1 MKKLWCLLTISAMAF
16 ALTGCGTDLSE
27 QEMRIIGEYAADLLL
42 KYDVN
47 YQERLSEDTQED
59 GATEAT
65 ETTEATE
72 ATTEAATD
80 TQDIPDT
87 ETEQN
92 AGTTE
97 NTESSSSEDDSVV
110 PTVSGNTSDI
120 AAIVGLEGI
129 SVQYNRC
136 MFLDRYPSL
145 DQDGAFIYLE
155 AEPGYKLVVLKF
167 DIINNTNEDKMV
179 DLLDSGLDYRLVLNE
194 TKAAKPMLTIL
205 MDDLGTYKAVVPAD
219 TEQSAV
225 LVFQMSDG
233 LVDNIQSLNL
243 RVMYQ
248 NQENTIQIQ

>member
-87 ETEQN
+87 ATEQN

-97 NTESSSSEDDSVV
+97 TTESSSSEDDSVV

>member
-16 ALTGCGTDLSE
+16 ALTGCGTDLTE
-27 QEMRIIGEYAADLLL
+27 QETRIIGEYAADLLL

-80 TQDIPDT
+80 MQDIPDT

-92 AGTTE
+92 ADTTE
-97 NTESSSSEDDSVV
+97 TTESSSSEDDSVV

>member
-1 MKKLWCLLTISAMAF
+1 MKKLWCLLAISTMAF
-16 ALTGCGTDLSE
+16 ALTGCGTDLTE
-27 QEMRIIGEYAADLLL
+27 QETRIIGEYAADLLL

-59 GATEAT
+59 VAT

-80 TQDIPDT
+80 TQDVPDT

-110 PTVSGNTSDI
+110 PTVSGNTSNI

-205 MDDLGTYKAVVPAD
+205 TDDLGTYKAVVPAD

-248 NQENTIQIQ
+248 SQENTIQIQ

>member
-1 MKKLWCLLTISAMAF
+1 MKKLWCLLAISTMAF
-16 ALTGCGTDLSE
+16 ALTGCGTDLTE
-27 QEMRIIGEYAADLLL
+27 QETRIIGEYAADLLL

-59 GATEAT
+59 VAT

-80 TQDIPDT
+80 TQDVPDT

-92 AGTTE
+92 ADTTE

-110 PTVSGNTSDI
+110 PTVSGNTSNI

-205 MDDLGTYKAVVPAD
+205 TDDLGTYKAVVPAD

>member
-1 MKKLWCLLTISAMAF
+1 MKKLWCLLAISTMTF
-16 ALTGCGTDLSE
+16 ALTGCGTDLTE
-27 QEMRIIGEYAADLLL
+27 QETRIIGEYAADLLL

-59 GATEAT
+59 VATEAT

-80 TQDIPDT
+80 TQDVPDT

-92 AGTTE
+92 ADTTE

-110 PTVSGNTSDI
+110 PTVSGNTSNI

-205 MDDLGTYKAVVPAD
+205 TDDLGTYKAVVPAD

>member
-1 MKKLWCLLTISAMAF
+1 VKKLWCLLAISTMAF
-16 ALTGCGTDLSE
+16 ALTGCGTDLTE
-27 QEMRIIGEYAADLLL
+27 QETRIIGEYAADLLL

-59 GATEAT
+59 VAT

-80 TQDIPDT
+80 TQDVPDT

-110 PTVSGNTSDI
+110 PTVSGNTSNI

-205 MDDLGTYKAVVPAD
+205 TDDLGTYKAVVPAD

-248 NQENTIQIQ
+248 SQENTIQIQ

>member
-1 MKKLWCLLTISAMAF
+1 MKKLWCLLAISTMAF
-16 ALTGCGTDLSE
+16 ALTGCGTDLTE
-27 QEMRIIGEYAADLLL
+27 QETRIIGEYAADLLL

-59 GATEAT
+59 VATEAT

-80 TQDIPDT
+80 TQDVPDT

-92 AGTTE
+92 ADTTE

-110 PTVSGNTSDI
+110 PTVSGNTSNI

-205 MDDLGTYKAVVPAD
+205 TDDLGTYKAVVPAD

>member
-97 NTESSSSEDDSVV
+97 NKESSSSEDDSVV

>member
-1 MKKLWCLLTISAMAF
+1 MKKLWCLLAISTMAF
-16 ALTGCGTDLSE
+16 ALTGCGTDLTE
-27 QEMRIIGEYAADLLL
+27 QETRIIGEYAADLLL

-59 GATEAT
+59 VAT

-80 TQDIPDT
+80 TQDVPDT

-92 AGTTE
+92 ADTTE

-110 PTVSGNTSDI
+110 PTVSGNTSNI

-179 DLLDSGLDYRLVLNE
+179 DLLDSGLDYQLVLNE

-205 MDDLGTYKAVVPAD
+205 TDDLGTYKAVVPAD

-248 NQENTIQIQ
+248 SQENTIQIQ

>member
-1 MKKLWCLLTISAMAF
+1 MKKLWCLLAISTMAF
-16 ALTGCGTDLSE
+16 ALTGCGTDLTE
-27 QEMRIIGEYAADLLL
+27 QETRIIGEYAADLLL

-59 GATEAT
+59 VVTEAT

-80 TQDIPDT
+80 TQDVPDT

-92 AGTTE
+92 ADTTE

-110 PTVSGNTSDI
+110 PTVSGNTSNI

-205 MDDLGTYKAVVPAD
+205 TDDLGTYKAVVPAD

>member
-16 ALTGCGTDLSE
+16 ALTGCGTDLTE
-27 QEMRIIGEYAADLLL
+27 QETRIIGEYAADLLL

-92 AGTTE
+92 ADTTE
-97 NTESSSSEDDSVV
+97 TTESSSSEDDSVV

-205 MDDLGTYKAVVPAD
+205 MDDLGTYKAVVPTD

>member
-1 MKKLWCLLTISAMAF
+1 MKKLWCLLAISTMAF
-16 ALTGCGTDLSE
+16 ALTGCGTDLTE
-27 QEMRIIGEYAADLLL
+27 QETRIIGEYAADLLL

-59 GATEAT
+59 VAT

-80 TQDIPDT
+80 TQDVPDT

-92 AGTTE
+92 ADTTE

-110 PTVSGNTSDI
+110 PTVSGNTSNI

-205 MDDLGTYKAVVPAD
+205 TDDLGTYKAVVPAD

-248 NQENTIQIQ
+248 SQENTIQIQ